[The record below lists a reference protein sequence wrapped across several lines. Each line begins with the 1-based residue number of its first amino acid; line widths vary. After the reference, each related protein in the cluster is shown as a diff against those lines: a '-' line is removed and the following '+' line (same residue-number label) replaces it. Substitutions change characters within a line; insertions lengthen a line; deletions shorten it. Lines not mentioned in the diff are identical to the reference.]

1 MRNSFVG
8 LYVFPLYSSN
18 CNFALFQTATQ
29 TSYPLVSGSS
39 GPGWRPETLNSHCLS
54 SLRCI
59 NGSRRIYWALQW
71 TSIPF
76 REEAT
81 ETGDKRRPDGPFG
94 SHAAFTL
101 PSGPARFT
109 LGTQIKGKNLFL
121 YQLQCGSRPLLI
133 NSFNIREKITPYH
146 TMTFHI
152 PVGLYHW
159 MSYKRF
165 EIAKTNK

>member
-1 MRNSFVG
+1 MYFHFIPAIVILPCFRR
-8 LYVFPLYSSN
+8 PLKPVIHSS
-18 CNFALFQTATQ
+18 
-29 TSYPLVSGSS
+29 PDRVVLVEGRRHSTLIASLLSGV
-39 GPGWRPETLNSHCLS
+39 
-54 SLRCI
+54 

-81 ETGDKRRPDGPFG
+81 ETGDKRRPDGPLG
-94 SHAAFTL
+94 SYAAFTL
-101 PSGPARFT
+101 PSGPARFI

-165 EIAKTNK
+165 EIAKTSK